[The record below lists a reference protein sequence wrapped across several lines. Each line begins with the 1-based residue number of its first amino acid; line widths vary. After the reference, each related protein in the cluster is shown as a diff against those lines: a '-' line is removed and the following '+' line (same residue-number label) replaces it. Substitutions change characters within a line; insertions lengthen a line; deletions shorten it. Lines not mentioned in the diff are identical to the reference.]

1 MNSNNPHERNIPL
14 KHTQNILA
22 AVITALVTASHAHA
36 LVNGEIKRYDTKAK
50 QAVAAPVEGAIG
62 YAADSNTFYLRTG
75 SAWTPIG
82 ASPEYSLTFNEGAGK
97 GWAMLKYD
105 GTAFSGSALVVNLG
119 YAGPYRL
126 AVTDGITST
135 IIPATEA
142 TGLDITSDA
151 SAANNDAVELFGGVV
166 GASGRPF
173 IIGTDPAFKF
183 CVQAKLHDVSGTD
196 GFYIGLR
203 SLTTA
208 AAAITT
214 YTDFAAIGNISG
226 DIKITT
232 DLANAG
238 ETVTDTTDNWA
249 DDETHTECVLVS
261 SAGAV
266 TYTTDGVAP
275 TATAAYTFADGLL
288 VIPFVYEIQDSDIAD
303 DSWLISWTVAL
314 Q

>member
-1 MNSNNPHERNIPL
+1 MKSFV
-14 KHTQNILA
+14 A
-22 AVITALVTASHAHA
+22 AVALSLFSIQAHA
-36 LVNGEIKRYDTKAK
+36 LVNGDIKRYDTKAK
-50 QAVAAPVEGAIG
+50 QAAAAPVEGDIG
-62 YAADSNTFYLRTG
+62 YAADIDAFYQRTG
-75 SAWTPIG
+75 STWKPMG
-82 ASPEYSLTFNEGAGK
+82 PSSPEYTITFNEGAGK
-97 GWAMLKYD
+97 GWAMLTTA
-105 GTAFSGSALVVNLG
+105 GLAFSGTALVVNLG
-119 YAGPYRL
+119 YAGPYKL
-126 AVTDGITST
+126 AVTDSITST

-151 SAANNDAVELFGGVV
+151 SAANNDAVELFGGVA

-183 CVQAKLHDVSGTD
+183 CVQMKLHDVSGTD
-196 GFYIGLR
+196 GLYIGFR

-226 DIKITT
+226 DIKLTT

-249 DDETHTECVLVS
+249 DDETHTECEFVS
-261 SAGAV
+261 GAGVV
-266 TYTTDGVAP
+266 TYTTDGAAP

-303 DSWLISWTVAL
+303 DSHIISWSVAYSGL
-314 Q
+314 